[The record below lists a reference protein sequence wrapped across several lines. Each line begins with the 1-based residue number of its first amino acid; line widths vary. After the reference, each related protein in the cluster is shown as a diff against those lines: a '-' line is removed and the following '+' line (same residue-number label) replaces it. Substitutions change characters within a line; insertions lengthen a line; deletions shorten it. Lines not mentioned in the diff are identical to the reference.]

1 MKYYV
6 EINGTVFNTSKLEVT
21 SLYRM
26 ENIQTNLAGDLLI
39 DRAGKE
45 KTKLAVTFSLLT
57 EDQMSV
63 LRSARAAVTCTVRF
77 DRGSERVEK
86 SMHISEYTEPSPIYF
101 YGDKTKGIRY
111 GTLIV
116 EMEEM

>member
-1 MKYYV
+1 MRYYV
-6 EINGTVFNTSKLEVT
+6 EINGMEFNTSKLEVT

-26 ENIQTNLAGDLLI
+26 ENKQTNLAGDLLL
-39 DRAGKE
+39 DRAGNE
-45 KTKLAVTFSLLT
+45 KTKLAATFNLLT
-57 EDQMSV
+57 EEQMSV
-63 LRSARAAVTCTVRF
+63 LRAARAAVTCTVKF

-101 YGDKTKGIRY
+101 FGDKSNGIRY
-111 GTLIV
+111 GSLTV

>member
-1 MKYYV
+1 MRYYV
-6 EINGTVFNTSKLEVT
+6 EINGTEFNASKLEVT

-39 DRAGKE
+39 DRAGNE
-45 KTKLAVTFSLLT
+45 KIKLAATFNLLT
-57 EDQMSV
+57 VEQMSA
-63 LRSARAAVTCTVRF
+63 LRAARAAVTCTVKF

-101 YGDKTKGIRY
+101 FGDKEQGIRY
-111 GTLIV
+111 GSLTV